1 MREKFFHFHTRVTQ
15 IELLGYTARNIKELY
30 QGIKKVPPSS
40 IYHHTHRY
48 LEQHRYFSPEHPNDF
63 SYWITNSL
71 GLRKLGE
78 KIASVDIFQFSD
90 IEDLR
95 KEFLII
101 LDDYLKTTSALRG
114 CLSGEEFR
122 FLSSKIFIL
131 PTPFKAHNLEEFS
144 FYLKKV
150 TVHSL
155 YFHIFEARVR
165 LKKADNDFS
174 CWLRDLGYKELAE
187 KISKIDPYTHTLEG
201 LRQKIINF
209 VSEYLHGT
217 DR

>member
-1 MREKFFHFHTRVTQ
+1 M
-15 IELLGYTARNIKELY
+15 
-30 QGIKKVPPSS
+30 
-40 IYHHTHRY
+40 
-48 LEQHRYFSPEHPNDF
+48 
-63 SYWITNSL
+63 
-71 GLRKLGE
+71 
-78 KIASVDIFQFSD
+78 
-90 IEDLR
+90 
-95 KEFLII
+95 
-101 LDDYLKTTSALRG
+101 
-114 CLSGEEFR
+114 
-122 FLSSKIFIL
+122 
-131 PTPFKAHNLEEFS
+131 
-144 FYLKKV
+144 
-150 TVHSL
+150 HSL